1 VKLSVGRD
9 LDGKNK
15 KVDIDANTDVA
26 TSVIYGLSSFLSCS
40 TFICNPKHA
49 IREFE
54 GPLQLLPPLEGEH
67 LERTNRLALISP

>member
-9 LDGKNK
+9 LDGKNN

-26 TSVIYGLSSFLSCS
+26 TGVIYGVSSFLSCS

-49 IREFE
+49 IQEFE
-54 GPLQLLPPLEGEH
+54 GLQLLPPLEGEH